1 LRPLLNLAG
10 RLSVAGISEAD
21 VCLAFAARIHQQL
34 PDSVRSAN
42 LGNGFNQFERKKPAR
57 ASAELQHSTPGASA
71 ARARHALP
79 AFFPLWRRLHPCIQV
94 YRGNSTK
101 KARLYILN
109 LAHTPDNFFSP
120 FLSLYSA
127 ATAGHKNGVEG
138 HKDGVKKAVL
148 VTRAEWRSHE
158 RSEQDR
164 SLVTLESQ
172 KRSEAGILKCSCD
185 RNYRNIL

>member
-1 LRPLLNLAG
+1 MFVSHSPQEFISNCPTLCAHQILAMVLIS
-10 RLSVAGISEAD
+10 LSAKSLPG
-21 VCLAFAARIHQQL
+21 HQ
-34 PDSVRSAN
+34 PNS
-42 LGNGFNQFERKKPAR
+42 
-57 ASAELQHSTPGASA
+57 STQPPGASA

>member
-1 LRPLLNLAG
+1 MFVSHSPQEFISNCPTLCAHQILAMVLISLSAKSLPGHQANSSTQPLEPQPRERVMHCL
-10 RLSVAGISEAD
+10 LSFLCGGVCIHAFKFIEGI
-21 VCLAFAARIHQQL
+21 R
-34 PDSVRSAN
+34 RKRR
-42 LGNGFNQFERKKPAR
+42 GF
-57 ASAELQHSTPGASA
+57 
-71 ARARHALP
+71 
-79 AFFPLWRRLHPCIQV
+79 
-94 YRGNSTK
+94 
-101 KARLYILN
+101 YILD
-109 LAHTPDNFFSP
+109 LAQHPDNFFSP

-158 RSEQDR
+158 RSEQDC
-164 SLVTLESQ
+164 SLITSESQ